1 MNKQRGFGMIAAIVI
16 LVIFAALSGYIVTLS
31 SSQNL
36 GAALDLQG
44 TQAYFAAEAGLEWA
58 KCQTQPI
65 CNGYVTPPTPCTPAT
80 NLTISGYTVMVSCTV
95 ANAGTAV
102 EAGLGSI
109 YLLTAVACNSP
120 SCPNTTPGPL
130 YVERKLSGLIENSP

>member
-1 MNKQRGFGMIAAIVI
+1 MHKQRGFGMIAAIVI

-36 GAALDLQG
+36 GSALDLQG

-58 KCQTQPI
+58 KCQTQQT
-65 CNGYVTPPTPCTPAT
+65 CNPTPPTPCAPAT
-80 NLTISGYTVMVSCTV
+80 NLTINGYTVAVACTV
-95 ANAGTAV
+95 TSAGTAT

-120 SCPNTTPGPL
+120 SCPNASPGPL